1 MKAMDLFI
9 SILRISGKIMYDKIW
24 LKIKEI
30 KKIKKLKDK
39 LKNKLKTIKQKQPK
53 NLNIQHT
60 YAKLDPTKILNQKG
74 AAVDNEEGALSKGNE
89 GDKKNQGDFV
99 LWKKSKE
106 KEPFWNSPWGNGR
119 PGWHIECSSMCSEI
133 FGENLDIH
141 TGGCDLKFPH
151 HDNEIAQTE
160 AFYDHDQWINYFLH
174 TGHLN
179 IEGLKMSKSLKNF
192 KKISDF
198 IDKYSANTFRLFFC
212 TNRWDNDMDFT

>member
-1 MKAMDLFI
+1 M
-9 SILRISGKIMYDKIW
+9 
-24 LKIKEI
+24 
-30 KKIKKLKDK
+30 
-39 LKNKLKTIKQKQPK
+39 
-53 NLNIQHT
+53 
-60 YAKLDPTKILNQKG
+60 NQKG
-74 AAVDNEEGALSKGNE
+74 AVDNEEGALSKGNE
-89 GDKKNQGDFV
+89 SDKKNPGDFV

-119 PGWHIECSSMCSEI
+119 PGWHIECSCMCSEI

-160 AFYDHDQWINYFLH
+160 AYYDHDQWINFFLH

-179 IEGLKMSKSLKNF
+179 IDGLKMSKSLKNF

-198 IDKYSANTFRLFFC
+198 IDTYSANTFRLFFC
-212 TNRWDNDMDFT
+212 TNRWDNDMDFTYI